1 MSYRI
6 VENDV
11 RLLRRILVAL
21 HYQDQESADKIT
33 AYLRGKGL
41 RFVLPEEQDLQTVM
55 SFLGRL
61 YSDEAQLALRFGCV
75 LLPDYDGNKNNDV
88 IFLNPDFTNPRT
100 LYVRL
105 VHEVMELGEL
115 GRIFWSPDKEHYP
128 NTAIWSVEWLNR
140 IEAGK
145 SKSKAPPMLAK
156 IKAFVGKLK
165 KL

>member
-33 AYLRGKGL
+33 AYLRNKGL

-55 SFLGRL
+55 KFIARL
-61 YSDEAQLALRFGCV
+61 YSDEANLALRYGCI
-75 LLPDYDGNKNNDV
+75 LLPNYDQNGNNDV
-88 IFLNPDFTNPRT
+88 IFLNPDFMNPRT
-100 LYVRL
+100 MYVRL
-105 VHEVMELGEL
+105 VHEVPELGNL
-115 GRIFWSPDKEHYP
+115 GRIFWSPDAEHYP

-140 IEAGK
+140 IETGR
-145 SKSKAPPMLAK
+145 SKSKRPPIQAR
-156 IKAFVGKLK
+156 IKAFVGKLRM
-165 KL
+165 L